1 VEVGGI
7 VWSFLFLWACSEY
20 SIGYEKLVTEYV
32 YIEDTSNPVEVIV
45 EVLVEVE
52 DTAADDI
59 WVDSFIQPSSS
70 SGVDIVW
77 VVDRSGS
84 MSNNQTKLEA
94 GFQAMLTDLNA
105 SWDAMWRV
113 AIISADSNY
122 AANEQQFPLLFGDTE
137 IDAMTMLQNTGGHRE
152 EGFKAF
158 YSYYTGSYAQNWMRH
173 EAALL
178 VIFVSDEDD
187 QSTNMFSQAS
197 DFVQWYSG
205 LRSTVFLASIVVSTT
220 DCEPLVGDRYMEA
233 TNLLNGIVVD
243 ICSDDWT
250 PSVQAALQQIQP
262 FEEWGLSHVPYYGEQ
277 GIFVFIDGQP
287 SSDWHYD
294 SSRNVVVFDVTPN
307 GDALVEIAYE
317 Y

>member
-1 VEVGGI
+1 MWV
-7 VWSFLFLWACSEY
+7 FLFFGCSDY
-20 SIGYEKLVTEYV
+20 SLGYEKIITEYV
-32 YIEDTSNPVEVIV
+32 YIEDTSEPEVVEVIV
-45 EVLVEVE
+45 EVEVPME
-52 DTAADDI
+52 DTAAGDV
-59 WVDSFIQPSSS
+59 WVDSFTQSSSS

-84 MSNNQTKLEA
+84 MNNNRTKLEA
-94 GFQAMLTDLNA
+94 GFQAMLQELNA
-105 SWDAMWRV
+105 NWGAMWRI
-113 AIISADSNY
+113 AIISADSTNSGQD
-122 AANEQQFPLLFGDTE
+122 QQFPLLFGDTE
-137 IDAMTMLQNTGGHRE
+137 QDAMTMLQYTGGSRE

-158 YSYYTGSYAQNWMRH
+158 HSYYTGNYAHNWMRP
-173 EAALL
+173 EASLL

-187 QSTNMFSQAS
+187 QSTSQFSQPS
-197 DFVQWYSG
+197 DFVNWYSG
-205 LRSTVFLASIVVSTT
+205 IRSTVNLASIVVSTT
-220 DCEPLVGDRYMEA
+220 ACESLVGDRYMEA

-250 PSVQAALQQIQP
+250 PSVQDALQQIQP
-262 FEEWGLSHVPYYGEQ
+262 FEEWELSYVPYYGEQ

>member
-1 VEVGGI
+1 MSEGGI
-7 VWSFLFLWACSEY
+7 VWALLSLLSCSDY
-20 SIGYEKLVTEYV
+20 SLGYEKIVTEYV
-32 YIEDTSNPVEVIV
+32 YLEDTSNPVEVIV
-45 EVLVEVE
+45 EVPVE

-59 WVDSFIQPSSS
+59 WVDSFTQPSSS

-84 MSNNQTKLEA
+84 MNNNRLKLEE
-94 GFQAMLTDLNA
+94 GFRAMLSELNS

-113 AIISADSNY
+113 AIISADSQN
-122 AANEQQFPLLFGDTE
+122 AKNDQQFPLLFGDTE
-137 IDAMTMLQNTGGHRE
+137 YDAMTMHQNTGGSRE

-158 YSYYTGSYAQNWMRH
+158 YEYYTGGYAQNWMRP
-173 EAALL
+173 EASLL

-187 QSTNMFSQAS
+187 QSESRFPQAT
-197 DFVQWYSG
+197 DFVSWYNG
-205 LRSTVFLASIVVSTT
+205 IRSTVFLASIVVSTT

-233 TNLLNGIVVD
+233 TNLLQGVIVD

-262 FEEWGLSHVPYYGEQ
+262 FDEWELTHVPYYGEQ
-277 GIFVFIDGQP
+277 GIFVFIDGSP

>member
-1 VEVGGI
+1 MWG
-7 VWSFLFLWACSEY
+7 FLFLWGCSDY
-20 SIGYEKLVTEYV
+20 SLGYEKIVIEYV
-32 YIEDTSNPVEVIV
+32 YLEDTSNPVEVIV
-45 EVLVEVE
+45 EVPIE

-59 WVDSFIQPSSS
+59 WVDSFVQPSSS

-84 MSNNQTKLEA
+84 MHNNRTKLEA
-94 GFQAMLTDLNA
+94 GFQAMLSDLNS
-105 SWDAMWRV
+105 SWDAMWRI
-113 AIISADSNY
+113 AIISADSND
-122 AANEQQFPLLFGDTE
+122 ASNEQQFPLLFGDTE
-137 IDAMTMLQNTGGHRE
+137 IDAMTMLQNTGGSRE

-158 YSYYTGSYAQNWMRH
+158 YSYYTGSYAHNWMRQQ
-173 EAALL
+173 AALL

-187 QSTNMFSQAS
+187 QSSSMFAQPS

-205 LRSTVFLASIVVSTT
+205 IRSTVFLASVVVSTT
-220 DCEPLVGDRYMEA
+220 DCEPDVGDRYMEA

-250 PSVQAALQQIQP
+250 PSVQDALQQIQP
-262 FEEWGLSHVPYYGEQ
+262 FEEWALSYVPYYGEQ
-277 GIFVFIDGQP
+277 GIFVFIDGSP

-294 SSRNVVVFDVTPN
+294 SSRNVVVFDITPN